1 MSAARPPLRDGSQAQ
16 QKAEAESALSRAD
29 EVKASIAFADPV
41 VVSEPAAIR
50 SALRG
55 RLAPPA
61 ALCPLQRM
69 QAPPLPRLRPTCL
82 ATLCTPRPTPF
93 LFLLERHH
101 EASDRLALGSPRP
114 SPWTLAPPPPKT
126 KQAETVRNICSR
138 ADLGHPS
145 EAIVRELMLQFSSTP
160 EVVKFLRQ
168 EAAGASGSPPPPR
181 HSRAAA
187 AAGGGAA
194 AASSPQA
201 HTQVQQIAAD
211 LGLLSPARMMDA
223 VSSRGSLDGLA
234 RIMPGGQ
241 VGSSSDEDE
250 DEDDGGGRCVDM
262 RLVQVW
268 RAGGERPARRPGGGR
283 GSCAACATPAST
295 SRSRQR
301 PPRARRPSR
310 QAVAS

>member
-1 MSAARPPLRDGSQAQ
+1 
-16 QKAEAESALSRAD
+16 
-29 EVKASIAFADPV
+29 
-41 VVSEPAAIR
+41 
-50 SALRG
+50 
-55 RLAPPA
+55 
-61 ALCPLQRM
+61 M
-69 QAPPLPRLRPTCL
+69 QAPPPPRLRPTCL

-93 LFLLERHH
+93 FFLERHH
-101 EASDRLALGSPRP
+101 EASGRLALGSPRP
-114 SPWTLAPPPPKT
+114 APWTLALPPPKT

-145 EAIVRELMLQFSSTP
+145 ETIVRELMLQFSSTP

-168 EAAGASGSPPPPR
+168 EAAGAAGSPPPPR
-181 HSRAAA
+181 QSRAAA
-187 AAGGGAA
+187 AARGGAA

-250 DEDDGGGRCVDM
+250 DEDDGGGGAWTCDWCKCG
-262 RLVQVW
+262 VQDANGQHAGPGGARQLCRMCHTSFNVAKQATAAP
-268 RAGGERPARRPGGGR
+268 RAPAEPPGGG
-283 GSCAACATPAST
+283 
-295 SRSRQR
+295 
-301 PPRARRPSR
+301 
-310 QAVAS
+310 